1 MQIVIEYVLVEN
13 LIINFFI
20 LKSCELF
27 LKEKAAI
34 KFFASLFGSI
44 ISLCFPLFN
53 LTLIGSLLLKVLVGS
68 IMVCFSF
75 KFKNLS
81 QFFYKY
87 FAFSLMTFVFG
98 GAVEVLT
105 QSLGQLSTI
114 IVLIVTTILFFM
126 LSFFFSTFSKRKTIK
141 EFQYCVR
148 LFYNGKEVDEVAYFD
163 SGNILYDNITNRPIV
178 LISPSVFEKLTGK
191 NYFEFVLKETS
202 TTCLKNCHY
211 VPASTAMSQG
221 KMLVFEVD
229 KLQIIV
235 KNKEVKEHKNIFL
248 GLSFADFER
257 SFNSQLLLHSTL
269 I

>member
-1 MQIVIEYVLVEN
+1 
-13 LIINFFI
+13 
-20 LKSCELF
+20 
-27 LKEKAAI
+27 
-34 KFFASLFGSI
+34 
-44 ISLCFPLFN
+44 
-53 LTLIGSLLLKVLVGS
+53 
-68 IMVCFSF
+68 
-75 KFKNLS
+75 
-81 QFFYKY
+81 
-87 FAFSLMTFVFG
+87 
-98 GAVEVLT
+98 
-105 QSLGQLSTI
+105 
-114 IVLIVTTILFFM
+114 M
-126 LSFFFSTFSKRKTIK
+126 LFFFSAFSKRKTIK

-178 LISPSVFEKLTGK
+178 LISPSVFEKLTGN

-248 GLSFADFER
+248 VNKPKEQHQNDTALSLCLYAMPVCYACM
-257 SFNSQLLLHSTL
+257 LCL
-269 I
+269 